1 CTDMYVIPGFIDTHI
16 HGAYGS
22 RFSDEKPDIDAITH
36 FEATK
41 GVTSIAATTSSASFD
56 VLLCQFDE
64 ITAAIKRGTRGAKI
78 IGIHAEGPFLNVK
91 KKGAMIAQNIIPPSI
106 EKINLMLSHSKGY
119 LKLITVAPEIKGQEE
134 CIRYCISKGIK
145 ISLGHTD
152 ATYEEAEKAVLWGA
166 TQSTHTFNAMRPYNH
181 REPGVLGCVL
191 TNPKVKC
198 EMICD
203 FVHIHPK
210 TVELIYRLKG
220 SDNINM
226 VSDSGH
232 AAGTN
237 LTEFTVM
244 GEKRFVKDGVVR
256 LEDGTIAGSTKT
268 LLEGVQNLVSI
279 GIPLEQVSKMASLNP
294 AKTLGIEGETGSIS
308 VGKYADI
315 TVLDRHLQVKYTLV
329 NGKIV

>member
-1 CTDMYVIPGFIDTHI
+1 
-16 HGAYGS
+16 
-22 RFSDEKPDIDAITH
+22 
-36 FEATK
+36 
-41 GVTSIAATTSSASFD
+41 
-56 VLLCQFDE
+56 
-64 ITAAIKRGTRGAKI
+64 
-78 IGIHAEGPFLNVK
+78 HAEGPFLNVK

-268 LLEGVQNLVSI
+268 LLEGV
-279 GIPLEQVSKMASLNP
+279 
-294 AKTLGIEGETGSIS
+294 
-308 VGKYADI
+308 
-315 TVLDRHLQVKYTLV
+315 
-329 NGKIV
+329 